1 MIKDKLDFSGGRKI
15 AEMQCS
21 IKQKNCPIARG
32 EKIMSEDI
40 TFCFSECDMKRCIRN
55 KKNIKHPEILHS
67 FAFLEMTEDCLK
79 SSIKNEGEKI

>member
-1 MIKDKLDFSGGRKI
+1 
-15 AEMQCS
+15 
-21 IKQKNCPIARG
+21 
-32 EKIMSEDI
+32 MSEDI

-55 KKNIKHPEILHS
+55 KKNIKHPGILHS